1 MKLKQLIQS
10 SIIWRGLYF
19 VTLFGVNMMLSRM
32 LQAEQAGV
40 VFYLTTILGF
50 LFIILNFS
58 IDTSVTYFN
67 ASNTI
72 STHKLL
78 NFGLLWTAIVAI
90 LIYMLVPY
98 LWQIFPI
105 GTIDQ
110 IEKNRFAFFYLVGL
124 MLTYNQTSLF
134 FSKGNFA
141 LPNVILISTNLCLM
155 ALFYWNYKG
164 GLNAGF
170 LIHDY
175 FVFHFLQGILVTIF
189 FVGKYVY
196 PIKFELPSKTE
207 IPQILKFA
215 TVSLLANLI
224 FYVVYK
230 LDILFVKN
238 WCSNAAD
245 LGNYAQANKL
255 SQMLLVIPQIIATS
269 ILPVTAS
276 KNNHREIVDAI
287 KKYTKWFGIA
297 IVFLLTTMLVFG
309 KSLVFL
315 FFGESFNNTHY
326 IIAILLPGIYCL
338 MISTLLSAFLS
349 GKNKNKYN
357 LYAAIIAVATMLIC
371 TFLCKS
377 IYSIFIAAAISSLA
391 YFAESFYCFTK
402 FCKLEKLWIYKEKSL
417 ITEA

>member
-19 VTLFGVNMMLSRM
+19 ITLFGVNMMLSRL

-50 LFIILNFS
+50 LFILVNFS

-67 ASNTI
+67 SSNTI
-72 STHKLL
+72 STNKLL
-78 NFGLLWTAIVAI
+78 NVGLIWTAIVAI
-90 LIYMLVPY
+90 IIYVFAPY
-98 LWQIFPI
+98 LWRIFPI
-105 GTIDQ
+105 DSITQ

-124 MLTYNQTSLF
+124 MLTYNQTSLC
-134 FSKGNFA
+134 FSRGNFA
-141 LPNVILISTNLCLM
+141 LPNILLIVTNLCLM
-155 ALFYWNYKG
+155 ALFYINYKG
-164 GLNAGF
+164 GLNTEF

-175 FVFHFLQGILVTIF
+175 FIFHLIQGILVTLF
-189 FVGKYVY
+189 FIGKYVY
-196 PIKFELPSKTE
+196 PYKFEITTTAETTK
-207 IPQILKFA
+207 IIKFA
-215 TVSLLANLI
+215 TVSLLANLV

-238 WCSNAAD
+238 WCTQAAD

-255 SQMLLVIPQIIATS
+255 SQMLLIIPQIIATS

-276 KNNHREIVDAI
+276 KNNHTEIVDAI
-287 KKYTKWFGIA
+287 KKYSKWFGIA
-297 IVFLLTTMLVFG
+297 IILLLIVMIGFG
-309 KSLVFL
+309 KQLVAL
-315 FFGESFNNTHY
+315 FFGDSFHQTHF
-326 IIAILLPGIYCL
+326 IIALLLPGIYCL
-338 MISTLLSAFLS
+338 MISTLLSAYLS

-371 TFLCKS
+371 TFLCYS
-377 IYSIFIAAAISSLA
+377 VYSIFIAAAISSLA
-391 YFAESFYCFTK
+391 YFAEAFYCFLK

-417 ITEA
+417 TAEA